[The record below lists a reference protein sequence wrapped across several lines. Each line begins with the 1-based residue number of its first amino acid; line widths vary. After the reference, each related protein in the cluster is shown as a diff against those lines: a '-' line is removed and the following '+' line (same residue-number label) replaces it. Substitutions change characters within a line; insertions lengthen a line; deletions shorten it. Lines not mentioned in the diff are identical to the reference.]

1 MITVPTRQFLK
12 KAEKLAPKI
21 QRAFKDRIRLFGEN
35 PHHPLLDN
43 HQLTGDRKH
52 QRSINITGDWRVIFE
67 MYDENIAR
75 LIDIDTHHNL
85 YGK

>member
-1 MITVPTRQFLK
+1 MIVVPTRQFLK
-12 KAEKLAPKI
+12 KADKLAPKI
-21 QRAFKDRIRLFGEN
+21 RRAFNERISLFGEN

-43 HQLTGDRKH
+43 HHLTGDRQH

-67 MYDENIAR
+67 MYDENTAR